1 MPAKKEEQKILYYKE
16 KPLIRRGN
24 VIYYGNP
31 ADPYIV
37 MFIVEESEKLGEIDI
52 SKKVSIELQ
61 TNKGNGKEKVIKKA
75 ERDGLWAAMDIG
87 EFWLTDILETEG

>member
-52 SKKVSIELQ
+52 SKKVTIELQ

>member
-1 MPAKKEEQKILYYKE
+1 MPAKKDAQKILYYKE

-37 MFIVEESEKLGEIDI
+37 MLIVEENEKLGEIDL
-52 SKKVSIELQ
+52 SKKVTIELQ
-61 TNKGNGKEKVIKKA
+61 TNKGTGKEKVIKKA

-87 EFWLTDILETEG
+87 EFWLSDILENEQ